1 MRERYMI
8 TVKMTEYDIRGLF
21 HERQNTPAHSFTD
34 SHLYWMRVLAV
45 AEIAE
50 RQPRIDK
57 DSPVLQRDCT
67 TEAAYPEGFDANYL
81 ERRAISIRHSGIGRS
96 MRGSHSRALL

>member
-1 MRERYMI
+1 MI
-8 TVKMTEYDIRGLF
+8 TVKMTEYDIGGLF

-34 SHLYWMRVLAV
+34 SHLYRMRVLAV

-50 RQPRIDK
+50 RQAGIDK
-57 DSPVLQRDCT
+57 DPMVLQLHCT
-67 TEAAYPEGFDANYL
+67 TEAAHPEGFGANHL
-81 ERRAISIRHSGIGRS
+81 ERRAISIQHSRIGRS